1 MTRKEAVNLA
11 AARLND
17 AGLPDAGT
25 DSRLLFEYITGV
37 TVNELF
43 LHPEAEISGEEE
55 AEYMKVI
62 DRRLTHVPVQ
72 HITGRQEF
80 MGLEFKVDENVLI
93 PRFDTEVLVE
103 EAMRQGLS
111 HMNIL
116 DMCTGSGCIL
126 LSLMHYSHDC
136 AGTGVDIS
144 DEALEIAGLNSE
156 RLGIPVRLVKSDLF
170 AGLDPREL
178 KYDLIISN
186 PPYIPTD
193 VIPTLME
200 EVRDHEP
207 VLALDG
213 SPDGL
218 AFYRRIVS
226 ESPEFL
232 NMGGML
238 MFETGYDQASAVKG
252 LMEQRGFEDVTVVKD
267 LSGNDRVVSGR
278 WPAMDTT
285 ESEYV

>member
-1 MTRKEAVNLA
+1 VTRKEAVNQA
-11 AARLND
+11 AERLNE

-25 DSRLLFEYITGV
+25 DSRILFEYITGV
-37 TVNELF
+37 TINELF
-43 LHPEAEISGEEE
+43 LHPDAEISAEDEVRYGE
-55 AEYMKVI
+55 AV
-62 DRRLTHVPVQ
+62 DRRLTRMPVQ

-80 MGLEFKVDENVLI
+80 MGLEFTVSENVLI

-136 AGTGVDIS
+136 TGTGVDIS
-144 DEALEIAGLNSE
+144 EEALKVARHNSE
-156 RLGIPVRLVKSDLF
+156 KLGIPVRLIRSDLF
-170 AGLDPREL
+170 EGLDPKEL

-186 PPYIPTD
+186 PPYIPSE

-207 VLALDG
+207 VIALDG

-218 AFYRRIVS
+218 IFYRRIVS
-226 ESPEFL
+226 GSPAFL
-232 NMGGML
+232 HKGGML
-238 MFETGYDQASAVKG
+238 MFEIGCDQADAVSG
-252 LMEQRGFEDVTVVKD
+252 LMDEAGYEDIEVVKD

-278 WPAMDTT
+278 WPG
-285 ESEYV
+285 EGPIQ

>member
-11 AARLND
+11 AARLNE
-17 AGLPDAGT
+17 AGLSDAGT
-25 DSRLLFEYITGV
+25 DSRILFEYITGV
-37 TVNELF
+37 TANELF
-43 LHPEAEISGEEE
+43 LHPEAEISAEDEVKYTE
-55 AEYMKVI
+55 AVDI
-62 DRRLTHVPVQ
+62 RLTHVPVQ

-80 MGLEFKVDENVLI
+80 MGLEFTVNENVLI

-103 EAMRQGLS
+103 EAMKQGLS

-136 AGTGVDIS
+136 TGTGVDIS
-144 DEALEIAGLNSE
+144 EEALAVARLNSE
-156 RLGIPVRLVKSDLF
+156 RLGIPVRLIRSDLF
-170 AGLDPREL
+170 EKLNSEEL

-207 VLALDG
+207 VSALDG

-218 AFYRRIVS
+218 IFYRRIVS

-232 NMGGML
+232 HKGGML
-238 MFETGYDQASAVKG
+238 MFEIGYDQAGSVSG
-252 LMEQRGFEDVTVVKD
+252 LMDKAGFEDVTVVKD
-267 LSGNDRVVSGR
+267 LSGNDRVVSGI
-278 WPAMDTT
+278 WPGKDIT
-285 ESEYV
+285 EN

>member
-11 AARLND
+11 SARLRD

-25 DSRLLFEYITGV
+25 DSRILFEYITGV
-37 TVNELF
+37 TANELF
-43 LHPEAEISGEEE
+43 LHPEALISAEEE
-55 AEYMKVI
+55 AGYMEVI
-62 DRRLTHVPVQ
+62 EKRLTHVPVQ
-72 HITGRQEF
+72 LITGRQEF
-80 MGLEFKVDENVLI
+80 MGLEFEVDENVLI

-103 EAMRQGLS
+103 EAMRYGLS

-136 AGTGVDIS
+136 TGVGVDIS
-144 DEALEIAGLNSE
+144 EDALRTARANSD
-156 RLGIPVRLVKSDLF
+156 RLGIPVQLVRSDLF
-170 AGLDPREL
+170 ERLDPGEL

-186 PPYIPTD
+186 PPYIPTG

-207 VLALDG
+207 ILALDG

-218 AFYRRIVS
+218 EFYRRIVS
-226 ESPEFL
+226 ESPAFL
-232 NMGGML
+232 NPDGML
-238 MFETGYDQASAVKG
+238 MFEIGYDQADAVSG
-252 LMEQRGFEDVTVVKD
+252 LMDKAGFADVTVIKD
-267 LSGNDRVVSGR
+267 LSGNDRVVTGR
-278 WPAMDTT
+278 WPG
-285 ESEYV
+285 EGPVQ